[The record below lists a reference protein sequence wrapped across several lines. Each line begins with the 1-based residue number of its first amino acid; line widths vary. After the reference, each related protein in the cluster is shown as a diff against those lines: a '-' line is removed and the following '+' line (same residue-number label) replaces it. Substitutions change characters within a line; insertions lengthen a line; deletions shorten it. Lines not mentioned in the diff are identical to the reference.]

1 VGKRDRS
8 KGACGLDSHPI
19 YMARGARS
27 LRRDAKLRSID
38 TTERQEH
45 QAAQKQVDPDR
56 LLPGEDPTTPHP
68 EEPQHWASVYRELV
82 SFKERIVNT
91 ARQAVSE
98 AWQQEV
104 SRELA
109 ATDLVALEA
118 ELARLRRRLEF
129 WRQRVEERERR

>member
-1 VGKRDRS
+1 
-8 KGACGLDSHPI
+8 
-19 YMARGARS
+19 MARGARS
-27 LRRDAKLRSID
+27 LRRHAKLRSID
-38 TTERQEH
+38 TTEWQEH

-68 EEPQHWASVYRELV
+68 EEAQHWTSVYGELV